1 MPTHL
6 SLACATRDSGVP
18 LEPWLA
24 LAVEPHK
31 RCLYVAAAVGQCML
45 DTAAWCAL
53 ATVLIAAHEDGIIPD
68 VAQAAAA

>member
-1 MPTHL
+1 MPTHF
-6 SLACATRDSGVP
+6 SLACTTRDSRVP
-18 LEPWLA
+18 FEPWLA

-31 RCLYVAAAVGQCML
+31 RCLYIAAAATQCML
-45 DTAAWCAL
+45 DTAAWRAL